1 MTIQNKYK
9 ARASRRYKVA
19 HNMLPSQEEKK
30 AQEASSK
37 LPKTSNDWRYVET
50 DSEAE
55 EDTERE
61 PEVDLT
67 GFNARVAAI
76 DLNSQTQAQAP
87 ESDSDED
94 EEAWQEQARQKELA
108 QVDWEEMK
116 REKESAEA
124 ARELKERFERQPQG
138 LAGAAQWR
146 RAVNRPPAARQR
158 FVQPATATGES
169 KLDRDVTSYPSVRVA
184 TRAPAATA
192 RGKAQDIDEFLA
204 SIDESEVAPTPGP
217 SAAPTQTNQP
227 KDLEGFLDN
236 VLG

>member
-1 MTIQNKYK
+1 
-9 ARASRRYKVA
+9 
-19 HNMLPSQEEKK
+19 MLPSQEEKK

-146 RAVNRPPAARQR
+146 RAVNRPPAARAPPRAAQGLWR
-158 FVQPATATGES
+158 AARRPRPMLPRPCGRLGYVSGQGACEES
-169 KLDRDVTSYPSVRVA
+169 RRCYSVNRDGGRS
-184 TRAPAATA
+184 RAWCVCAWAEA
-192 RGKAQDIDEFLA
+192 DGSRDYL
-204 SIDESEVAPTPGP
+204 
-217 SAAPTQTNQP
+217 
-227 KDLEGFLDN
+227 
-236 VLG
+236 